1 MVKRVLLDTG
11 PLTAYIEGRQGA
23 LENFGV
29 WFAREEAAT
38 SGLVYAEIHEH
49 FLGQPNYRAN
59 RQALRR
65 LLRDAPPIRL
75 SYKILERYGLLRRQ
89 LRRPYGTGTIGDI
102 DTLIAATALEHD
114 LTVVTTDGD
123 FMRVPGLKVLLML
136 PGTLK
141 SPRST

>member
-23 LENFGV
+23 LENLGI
-29 WFAREEAAT
+29 WFARDEAAT

-49 FLGQPNYRAN
+49 LLGHPNYRAN
-59 RQALRR
+59 RRAART
-65 LLRDAPPIRL
+65 LLRNVPAIRL
-75 SYKILERYGLLRRQ
+75 SYVLRRQ
-89 LRRPYGTGTIGDI
+89 LRRPYGAGTIGDI

-114 LTVVTTDGD
+114 LTVITTDGD